1 MNKTNDEIILY
12 GEPTV
17 SFDDLSQAI
26 IKANDGDSKLCY
38 SLANYY
44 EGHEEKAILMVVQ
57 C

>member
-17 SFDDLSQAI
+17 SFDDLWQAI

-38 SLANYY
+38 SHY